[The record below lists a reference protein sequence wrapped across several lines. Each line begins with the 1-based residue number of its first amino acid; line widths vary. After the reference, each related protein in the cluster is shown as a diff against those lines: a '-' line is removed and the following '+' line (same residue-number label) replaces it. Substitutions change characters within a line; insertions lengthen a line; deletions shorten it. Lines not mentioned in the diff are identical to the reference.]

1 MARASEQGQ
10 PCPGKEGSGGSC
22 GWDGALGWPSVQPH
36 VPPPYGRLLPRFS
49 SSGSGLAFDDTGFGG
64 ESKENE
70 LSVLT
75 QNPAQTASPVWDLG
89 RDSALPASG
98 QSAQGGVDRSY
109 PLASLRG
116 EAENTHLRHG
126 DPVWRALGQP

>member
-1 MARASEQGQ
+1 M
-10 PCPGKEGSGGSC
+10 
-22 GWDGALGWPSVQPH
+22 GAAAAGTGRWAGPQCNPTS
-36 VPPPYGRLLPRFS
+36 PPPYGRLLPRFS